1 MMIIDESPAAAAA
14 GHGSDASFHP
24 LPLKWGSDAVITGFH
39 LAVSGYGGNPGAA
52 LMEYKRFAV
61 QAFEREPG
69 KWRARIRRVDGE
81 PVQLT
86 GTDKLDQSITR
97 ADERTQAAALL
108 MAMAAIAEGTF
119 VRDRAASE
127 KFWRR
132 REYESPRSAPPKLQR
147 RRIKF

>member
-1 MMIIDESPAAAAA
+1 
-14 GHGSDASFHP
+14 
-24 LPLKWGSDAVITGFH
+24 
-39 LAVSGYGGNPGAA
+39 
-52 LMEYKRFAV
+52 MEYKRFAV

-108 MAMAAIAEGTF
+108 MAMAAIDEGTF
-119 VRDRAASE
+119 VRDRAATE

-132 REYESPRSAPPKLQR
+132 REYQSPTSAPPKLQR